1 MRRTPVGSNGAPGQ
15 TGSPALPVIE
25 DRRCRPASLMNPIR
39 QWLAPAR
46 QEVDRL
52 EVRPGDVVADLGA
65 GVGYFAGELL
75 ARVGPHGSVLLVD
88 IDPTNLSIAS
98 RRLGPDPRLR
108 VVVTSAA
115 DLGMVTDGSVDR
127 ALLSLV
133 LCCLVDKERAM
144 DEAWRVLR
152 PGGRLLVTY
161 PRWRLGLLRRPSLR
175 VTPARWRSLLARRP
189 WRVLRS
195 GRGLVVTRHL
205 LERPVVPGPGL
216 SPAPA
221 PA

>member
-1 MRRTPVGSNGAPGQ
+1 MRRTSVGPIVASDSTVP
-15 TGSPALPVIE
+15 SVLPVVE
-25 DRRCRPASLMNPIR
+25 DRRCRPAALMNPIR
-39 QWLAPAR
+39 RWFAPAR
-46 QEVDRL
+46 REVDRL
-52 EVRPGDVVADLGA
+52 EVHPGHVVADLGA
-65 GVGYFAGELL
+65 GVGYYAGELL
-75 ARVGPHGSVLLVD
+75 ARVGADGAVLLVD
-88 IDPTNLSIAS
+88 IDSANLSIAS

-108 VVVTSAA
+108 VLVASAA
-115 DLGMVTDGSVDR
+115 QRGVLDEGSVDR

-161 PRWRLGLLRRPSLR
+161 PRWRVGLVRRPSLR

-195 GRGLVVTRHL
+195 ERGLVVTRHL
-205 LERPVVPGPGL
+205 LERPVEARSE
-216 SPAPA
+216 SPRATTPR
-221 PA
+221 